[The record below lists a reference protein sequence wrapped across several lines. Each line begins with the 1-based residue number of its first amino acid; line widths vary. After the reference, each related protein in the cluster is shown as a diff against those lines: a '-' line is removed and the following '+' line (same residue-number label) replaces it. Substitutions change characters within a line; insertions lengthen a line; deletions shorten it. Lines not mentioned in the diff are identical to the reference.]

1 MATEPRNEVRVCKAA
16 KRLIEERDGGPLVD
30 TECPDKTEHRKQ
42 AVELLFES
50 PTKRYAIE
58 HTRIES
64 FPQQIADGM
73 AFSCLLGPL
82 ETDHL
87 AGELPGIYT
96 LVVAVGATNSIPV
109 SDHERIRTL
118 VKQWI
123 LANASKAVEGRG
135 NQGSVSE
142 QPPGVPFPLTLH
154 GRVGSASR
162 LFVARYPP
170 DELETQRLQR
180 VQIALKR
187 KIPKLVAHKA
197 DGRETVLVLESCD
210 IGLGNFS
217 DIGVA
222 VSKALATFGDQP
234 DSIILVETAT
244 TPWHVWPLKDGAT
257 VDTSQDFIEI
267 DPDELE

>member
-1 MATEPRNEVRVCKAA
+1 MATEPRNEERVCKAA

-64 FPQQIADGM
+64 FPQQIADGK
-73 AFSCLLGPL
+73 AFSCLLEPL
-82 ETDHL
+82 ETDL

-96 LVVAVGATNSIPV
+96 LVVAVGATNGIPV

-123 LANASKAVEGRG
+123 LANASKAAEGGG

-154 GRVGSASR
+154 GKVGSASP
-162 LFVARYPP
+162 LLVARCIP

-180 VQIALKR
+180 VQTALNR

-210 IGLGNFS
+210 TGLGNFS
-217 DIGVA
+217 DIGMA
-222 VSKALATFGDQP
+222 VSKALAAFSNQP
-234 DSIILVETAT
+234 DSIILVETET
-244 TPWHVWPLKDGAT
+244 TPWYVWPLKDGAT
-257 VDTSQDFIEI
+257 VHTSQDCIEI